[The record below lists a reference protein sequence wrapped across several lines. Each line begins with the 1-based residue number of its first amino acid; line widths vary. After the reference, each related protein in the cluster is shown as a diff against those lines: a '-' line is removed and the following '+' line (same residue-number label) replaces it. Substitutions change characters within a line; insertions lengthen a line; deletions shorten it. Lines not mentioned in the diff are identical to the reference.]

1 LLNYFKRIF
10 EEKSVKLLLI
20 LLLSFPLITWAV
32 NSNTLPYQAQ
42 VMVRTQESK
51 ELNQAFEQALHQV
64 LIKLTGAAN
73 QIKTK
78 QAKQQIGLADRYVEG
93 YHYLNPDLTGQFPLV
108 VDFDPEAIDGLI
120 KTLNLTVWTAEK
132 PVVLSWI
139 WTSPDEIKWVIT
151 PEDRP
156 SEATILKNQA
166 DALGLPVIFPLMDV
180 EDRRLLNPESLA
192 NLATIEGSVLQAIM
206 DRYGI
211 DVILIGQVQ
220 STVKTEQVEVAA
232 KPTSDAPTSPEK
244 TALSPLEQAAQVRTP
259 PAAPAVAADPA
270 MSNLPPSHSI
280 TPVSHEK
287 NEPSPPP
294 TPQKITRKR
303 EQWTGDWQL
312 YTRKNTLQANRWQS
326 QSEKG
331 LNDIFASGLGMTLQH
346 LAQQPV
352 DSNAN
357 QVVDATPVMPIDP
370 DAPTQTVRIVV
381 TGIQHLQDYIAVKN
395 YLARLALVQAVNV
408 HNMTPNEVTYELLLT
423 GDEIALQTAIGQGR
437 TLAGDSILPGVNFYR
452 YQRP

>member
-1 LLNYFKRIF
+1 M
-10 EEKSVKLLLI
+10 KLLLI

-32 NSNTLPYQAQ
+32 HPNTLPYQAQ

-64 LIKLTGAAN
+64 LIKLTGAAH

-78 QAKQQIGLADRYVEG
+78 EAKQQIGLAERYVEG
-93 YHYLNPDLTGQFPLV
+93 YHYLNPNTMGQFPLV

-139 WTSPDEIKWVIT
+139 WTSPDEIQWVIT

-156 SEATILKNQA
+156 SEAEVLKNQA
-166 DALGLPVIFPLMDV
+166 DALGLPIIFPLMDV
-180 EDRRLLNPESLA
+180 EDRRLLTPESLA
-192 NLATIEGSVLQAIM
+192 NIEASVLQAVM

-220 STVKTEQVEVAA
+220 STVKTEQIEVAA
-232 KPTSDAPTSPEK
+232 KPTPDAPVSPEK
-244 TALSPLEQAAQVRTP
+244 AAVNPLAQAAQVRTP
-259 PAAPAVAADPA
+259 TSPPVMADPA

-287 NEPSPPP
+287 TEPSPPP
-294 TPQKITRKR
+294 IPHKITRKR

-312 YTRKNTLQANRWQS
+312 YTRKNTVQSNRWQS
-326 QSEKG
+326 KSEKG

-346 LAQQPV
+346 LAQQH
-352 DSNAN
+352 AN
-357 QVVDATPVMPIDP
+357 PSANPVVDAAPIAPVDP
-370 DAPTQTVRIVV
+370 HAPTQTVKIVV

-395 YLARLALVQAVNV
+395 YLASLALVRAVNV
-408 HNMTPNEVTYELLLT
+408 HTMTPEEVTYELVLM
-423 GDEIALQTAIGQGR
+423 GDEMALQTAIGNGR